1 MQESYHKLS
10 TIERQKLFTVFRQ
23 SKFYNFVRFL
33 NHLEEL
39 YNGDYGRAI
48 QEDFKKVQKCYNE
61 SGNRNKTS
69 NKK

>member
-48 QEDFKKVQKCYNE
+48 QEDFKKVQKCFDE
-61 SGNRNKTS
+61 GGKRRRNDTK
-69 NKK
+69 